1 MKNWII
7 LNSFNF
13 SIYLNYLIFY
23 LKSSLFLSFYLSL
36 YFLHLIIINSS
47 MFLKINNNIKIKFF
61 FFFLNFK

>member
-7 LNSFNF
+7 LNNFNF

-23 LKSSLFLSFYLSL
+23 LKSSLFLSFYLIL
-36 YFLHLIIINSS
+36 YFLHLIITNSS

-61 FFFLNFK
+61 FFFLNF